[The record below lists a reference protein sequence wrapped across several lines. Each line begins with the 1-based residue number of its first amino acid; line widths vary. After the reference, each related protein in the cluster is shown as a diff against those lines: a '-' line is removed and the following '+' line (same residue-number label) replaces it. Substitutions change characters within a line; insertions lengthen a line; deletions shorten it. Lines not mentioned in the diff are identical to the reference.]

1 MGKYVV
7 NNELSEHALL
17 TTELIKSST
26 FNVGDA
32 VPVRVNEDESGQ
44 AKKIVSRQNYQKF
57 IDITYPDGD
66 KSASVII
73 PNCVM
78 HHQLHD
84 YYGKPS
90 IYIGIPQTFVQE
102 LQLKLSTVGHS
113 PMFSDKKILSDAHY
127 FWIRSSF
134 VPAAEGKEYIRM
146 VDDQG
151 ELFYGSFAEL
161 FNEYPT
167 SLIANI
173 TGTLKL
179 KADTEMGKPLTGK
192 ETWRVG
198 FQASM
203 FTPFDATEV
212 PAPSTGIG
220 QRSNAGKHDV
230 MRPGLAKFKQQQS

>member
-7 NNELSEHALL
+7 NNELTEHAVL
-17 TTELIKSST
+17 TTELIKASS

-44 AKKIVSRQNYQKF
+44 KKIAARQNYQKF

-66 KSASVII
+66 KSASIII

-102 LQLKLSTVGHS
+102 IKLKLATAGHS
-113 PMFSDKKILSDAHY
+113 PQFTDKKILSDAHY
-127 FWIRSSF
+127 FWLRSSF

-146 VDDQG
+146 VDEGG
-151 ELFYGSFAEL
+151 EDLYGSFAEL
-161 FNEYPT
+161 FDEFPT
-167 SLIANI
+167 SMVANI

-203 FTPFDATEV
+203 FTPHDAIEV
-212 PAPSTGIG
+212 AAPSTGIG
-220 QRSNAGKHDV
+220 QRSNTGKHDV
-230 MRPGLAKFKQQQS
+230 MKPGLAKFRKQQ